1 VKPHKP
7 GEYTRRKRRQ
17 PKAAKPRPAIAR
29 HPVKAKAKRGP
40 RLREA
45 GLGAD
50 QLSQFTGIQR
60 ELKRVKDKPLKGKR
74 VFRITDQM
82 LANARG
88 HTGASVELARKIF
101 AAAKPLPTVLP
112 KNNQKA
118 LLAMDENI
126 SLFTAW
132 AAQSIYNGAFQQGVT
147 FLGYPY
153 LAELTQRAE
162 YRRISEVIATEMTR
176 KWIEIKA
183 HSAQKVTAA
192 LTDEEGEDTEEEDLN
207 AGGPEEAE
215 ELQGDDPS
223 FQYDDGVATDEVVK
237 WVDSPEQAAAEV
249 DQLAQTQNG
258 EAPTDPNA
266 NLEVD
271 GEEDV
276 DVDGA
281 VAPSAPAAPDKTAKI
296 KELEDEL
303 KRLNVQALF
312 KSICEQ
318 DGFFGRAHLYIDTG
332 HTDNLPELKMPIG
345 DGQDQVSQAKLKP
358 GSIKA
363 LKTVEAIWCY
373 PANYDSFDPLKPDWY
388 RPCSWFVQGKE
399 VHASRLLTFVGREVP
414 DMLKPAYSFGGL
426 SLSQMVKPVVDNWL
440 NVRQS
445 VADII
450 KAFTVFVLKTNLQTL
465 MQEDGD
471 QVTRRADYFNATRS
485 NRGVMMVDKET
496 EDFMNVSASLA
507 SLDKLQAQ
515 AEEHIC
521 SASGL
526 PLVKY
531 TGISPSGLNAT
542 SEFEIQVFYD
552 FIKAFQNFFFAPN
565 LTRIFHM
572 AQINLWG
579 AVDPDLYYEF
589 LPLQELTEK
598 DRGDKEKAE
607 ADRDKTLIDAGV
619 LHPEEA
625 RARLSQEA
633 DGPYAGID
641 VNNVPEPPMPPGG
654 EDPFG
659 REEGFDEG
667 AEPGSEEPPAFDADF
682 DESKH
687 RRGPGGQFGSGGKSA
702 SAKPVKHKA
711 GEVHR
716 VGKFSVRHD
725 PARAKKG
732 LPSYAVFEDDNVKAH
747 SAHHD
752 LNEAKG
758 AAEKRHRGE

>member
-17 PKAAKPRPAIAR
+17 PAPAKKRPAIAK
-29 HPVKAKAKRGP
+29 HPVKAKAKPGP
-40 RLREA
+40 RLRET

-60 ELKRVKDKPLKGKR
+60 ELKKQGRKELKGKR
-74 VFRITDQM
+74 LFRITDQM
-82 LANARG
+82 LMNAKG
-88 HTGASVELARKIF
+88 STAGSVELARRIF
-101 AAAKPLPTVLP
+101 AAAKPLPTVIP
-112 KNNQKA
+112 KDNTKA

-153 LAELTQRAE
+153 LAELAQRGE
-162 YRRISEVIATEMTR
+162 YRRVSEVIATEMTR
-176 KWIEIKA
+176 KWIEVKA
-183 HSAQKVTAA
+183 HSAQKLQVTLAE
-192 LTDEEGEDTEEEDLN
+192 TEGQDTEEEDLN
-207 AGGPEEAE
+207 AGGPEEAD
-215 ELQGDDPS
+215 ELEGNDPS
-223 FQYDDGVATDEVVK
+223 FQYDDETANDKAPVAWADT
-237 WVDSPEQAAAEV
+237 EQQAEQMAASLQAEP
-249 DQLAQTQNG
+249 AQQQNG

-266 NLEVD
+266 NIEAD
-271 GEEDV
+271 GEADI

-281 VAPSAPAAPDKTAKI
+281 VAESQPSAPDKTAKI
-296 KELEDEL
+296 KELNEEL
-303 KRLNVQALF
+303 ERLNVQAIF
-312 KSICEQ
+312 KSIAEQ

-345 DGQDQVSQAKLKP
+345 DGQDQVSMAKLQV

-373 PANYDSFDPLKPDWY
+373 PANYDSFDPLKSDWY

-399 VHASRLLTFVGREVP
+399 VHSSRLLTFVGREVP

-426 SLSQMVKPVVDNWL
+426 SLSQMIKPVVDNWL

-450 KAFTVFVLKTNLQTL
+450 KAFTVFVLKTNLATL
-465 MQEDGD
+465 MMEDGD

-496 EDFMNVSASLA
+496 EDFANVSAPLG

-515 AEEHIC
+515 AQEHIC
-521 SASGL
+521 SLSGL

-552 FIKAFQNFFFAPN
+552 WVRAYQMWFFAPN
-565 LTRIFHM
+565 LTRVFHM

-589 LPLQELTEK
+589 LPLQELSEK
-598 DRGDKEKAE
+598 DRGDMEKSE
-607 ADRDKTLIDAGV
+607 ADRDKVLIDAGV
-619 LHPEEA
+619 LHAEEV
-625 RARLSQEA
+625 RARLSQE
-633 DGPYAGID
+633 DSGPYAGID

-659 REEGFDEG
+659 REEGFDE
-667 AEPGSEEPPAFDADF
+667 E
-682 DESKH
+682 
-687 RRGPGGQFGSGGKSA
+687 GPGGK
-702 SAKPVKHKA
+702 
-711 GEVHR
+711 GEI
-716 VGKFSVRHD
+716 
-725 PARAKKG
+725 PEG
-732 LPSYAVFEDDNVKAH
+732 LNK
-747 SAHHD
+747 
-752 LNEAKG
+752 
-758 AAEKRHRGE
+758 

>member
-1 VKPHKP
+1 MKPHKA

-17 PKAAKPRPAIAR
+17 PKAAKKRPAIAR
-29 HPVKAKAKRGP
+29 HPVKAKAKRPP
-40 RLREA
+40 RLREV

-60 ELKRVKDKPLKGKR
+60 ELKRVKDQPLKGKR
-74 VFRITDQM
+74 IWRITDQM
-82 LANARG
+82 LANAKGR
-88 HTGASVELARKIF
+88 TGASVELARKIF
-101 AAAKPLPTVLP
+101 AAARPLPTVLP
-112 KNNQKA
+112 KNNEKA

-126 SLFTAW
+126 SMFTAW
-132 AAQSIYNGAFQQGVT
+132 AAQSIYNGEFQQGVT

-153 LAELTQRAE
+153 LSELTQRAE
-162 YRRISEVIATEMTR
+162 YRRVSEVIATEMTR
-176 KWIEIKA
+176 KWIEVKA
-183 HSAQKVTAA
+183 HSSQKLKVD
-192 LTDEEGEDTEEEDLN
+192 LTNEEGEDTEAGDLN
-207 AGGPEEAE
+207 AGGPEEADELDTDQPDFNLGNDKEPVAWASTPE
-215 ELQGDDPS
+215 E
-223 FQYDDGVATDEVVK
+223 
-237 WVDSPEQAAAEV
+237 AAAKADE
-249 DQLAQTQNG
+249 LAGQNG

-266 NLEVD
+266 NIEAD

-281 VAPSAPAAPDKTAKI
+281 VAPSKPAAPDKTAKI

-312 KSICEQ
+312 KSIAEQ

-345 DGQDQVSQAKLKP
+345 DGQDQVTQAKLKQ

-399 VHASRLLTFVGREVP
+399 VHSSRLLTFVGREVP

-426 SLSQMVKPVVDNWL
+426 SLSQMIKPVVDNWL

-450 KAFTVFVLKTNLQTL
+450 QAFTVFVLKTNLQTL

-471 QVTRRADYFNATRS
+471 QVTRRADYFNATRK
-485 NRGVMMVDKET
+485 NRGLMMIDKET
-496 EDFMNVSASLA
+496 EEFANVSASLA

-521 SASGL
+521 SSSGL

-552 FIKAFQNFFFAPN
+552 WIRAFQNFFFAPN

-572 AQINLWG
+572 AQVNLWG

-589 LPLQELTEK
+589 LPLHELNEKEKSEK
-598 DRGDKEKAE
+598 DKGE
-607 ADRDKTLIDAGV
+607 ADRDKVLIDGGV
-619 LHPEEA
+619 LHPEEV

-659 REEGFDEG
+659 REEGFKPEEG
-667 AEPGSEEPPAFDADF
+667 
-682 DESKH
+682 
-687 RRGPGGQFGSGGKSA
+687 GGKM
-702 SAKPVKHKA
+702 PP
-711 GEVHR
+711 E
-716 VGKFSVRHD
+716 
-725 PARAKKG
+725 
-732 LPSYAVFEDDNVKAH
+732 L
-747 SAHHD
+747 
-752 LNEAKG
+752 
-758 AAEKRHRGE
+758 EK